1 MLFSSIPFLYYF
13 LPLVLAVYFLVPRGA
28 KNAVLFAS
36 SLLFY
41 AWGEPRF
48 CVFML
53 LSIAQGYVF
62 GQLIEK
68 NRRHTKRSKLFL
80 TASVCLS
87 LGLLGYCKYADFFI
101 SSLNAVTG
109 ASIKLLHVALPIGIS
124 FYTFQILSYV
134 VDVYR
139 GSVPAQKSFLKLG
152 TYIAMFPQLIAGP
165 IVRYAEI
172 APQLDERRTTLDDL
186 SAGACRFVIGL
197 SKKVLLAN
205 VLYELITAFQ
215 QSRDLSVL
223 YFWLYAVSFALQLYF
238 DFSGYS
244 DMAIGLG
251 RIFGFRF
258 SENFNYPYISASVT
272 EFWRRWH
279 ISLGSWFRDYVY
291 IPLGGNRVSKAKWL
305 RNILVVW
312 MLTGLWHGASWN
324 FVLWGLGFAVL
335 LVAEKLVYGRLLQRT
350 YVLKHVYTLLLVT
363 LSFVLFNADSVSEAV
378 SQFGAMFGAGGL
390 PLVST
395 ESVYYL
401 RSYAGTFLL
410 AAIGA
415 TPLVSNAVSRFGK
428 TRFGAQAMTVLQPL
442 AMLALLAACTAFLV
456 DGSFNPFLYF
466 RF

>member
-62 GQLIEK
+62 GRLIEK
-68 NRRHTKRSKLFL
+68 NRKHTRRSKLFL

-172 APQLDERRTTLDDL
+172 APQLDSRQTTLEDV
-186 SAGACRFVIGL
+186 SSGACRFVIGL

-223 YFWLYAVSFALQLYF
+223 YFWLYAVSFTLQLYF

-350 YVLKHVYTLLLVT
+350 HVLKHVYTLLLVT
-363 LSFVLFNADSVSEAV
+363 LSFVLFNANSVSEAV
-378 SQFGAMFGAGGL
+378 SQLGAMFGAGGL

-395 ESVYYL
+395 EGVYYL
-401 RSYAGTFLL
+401 KSYAGTFLF

-415 TPLVSNAVSRFGK
+415 TPLVSNAISRFGK
-428 TRFGAQAMTVLQPL
+428 TRFGAQALTVLQPL
-442 AMLALLAACTAFLV
+442 VMLALLAACTAFLV

>member
-41 AWGEPRF
+41 AWGEPCF

-62 GQLIEK
+62 GRLIEK
-68 NRRHTKRSKLFL
+68 NRKHTRRSKLFL

-172 APQLDERRTTLDDL
+172 APQLDSRQTTLEDV
-186 SAGACRFVIGL
+186 SSGACRFVIGL

-258 SENFNYPYISASVT
+258 QENFNYPYISGSIT

-350 YVLKHVYTLLLVT
+350 HVLKHVYTLLLVT

-378 SQFGAMFGAGGL
+378 SQLGAMFGAGGL

-395 ESVYYL
+395 EGVYYL
-401 RSYAGTFLL
+401 KSYAGTFLF

-415 TPLVSNAVSRFGK
+415 TPLVSNAISRFGK
-428 TRFGAQAMTVLQPL
+428 TRFGAQALTVLQPL
-442 AMLALLAACTAFLV
+442 VMLALLAACTAFLV

>member
-1 MLFSSIPFLYYF
+1 MLFSGIPFLYYF

-62 GQLIEK
+62 GRLIEK
-68 NRRHTKRSKLFL
+68 NRKHTKRSKLFL

-101 SSLNAVTG
+101 ASLNAATG

-139 GSVPAQKSFLKLG
+139 GGVPAQKRFLKLG

-172 APQLDERRTTLDDL
+172 APQLDSRQTTLEDV
-186 SAGACRFVIGL
+186 SSGACRFVVGL

-205 VLYELITAFQ
+205 VLYELITVLQ

-223 YFWLYAVSFALQLYF
+223 SFWLYAGSFTLQLYF

-258 SENFNYPYISASVT
+258 SENFNYPYISGSIT

-335 LVAEKLVYGRLLQRT
+335 LVAEKLVYGKLLEKT
-350 YVLKHVYTLLLVT
+350 HIFKHVYVLLIVT
-363 LSFVLFNADSVSEAV
+363 LSFVLFNAGSVSEAI
-378 SQFGAMFGAGGL
+378 SQLGAMFGADGL
-390 PLVST
+390 PLVSA
-395 ESVYYL
+395 ESVYCL
-401 RSYAGTFLL
+401 KSYAGTFLF

-415 TPLVSNAVSRFGK
+415 TPLVSNAISGFGKSRFGA
-428 TRFGAQAMTVLQPL
+428 RALVILQPL

>member
-13 LPLVLAVYFLVPRGA
+13 LPLVLAVYFLTPRAG
-28 KNAVLFAS
+28 KNAVLFLS

-48 CVFML
+48 CIFML
-53 LSIAQGYVF
+53 LSILQGYVF
-62 GQLIEK
+62 GRLIEK
-68 NRRHTKRSKLFL
+68 HAQNKKRSKLFL
-80 TASVCLS
+80 TASVALS
-87 LGLLGYCKYADFFI
+87 LALLAYCKYADFFL
-101 SSLNAVTG
+101 SSVNAVTG
-109 ASIKLLHVALPIGIS
+109 LSFKLLHVTLPIGIS

-165 IVRYAEI
+165 IVRYADI
-172 APQLDERRTTLDDL
+172 APQLDSRQTTLEDV
-186 SAGACRFVIGL
+186 SSGACRFVIGL

-258 SENFNYPYISASVT
+258 QENFNYPYISGSIT

-350 YVLKHVYTLLLVT
+350 HVLKHVYTLLLVT

-378 SQFGAMFGAGGL
+378 SQLGAMFGAGGL

-395 ESVYYL
+395 EGVYYL
-401 RSYAGTFLL
+401 KSYAGTFLF

-415 TPLVSNAVSRFGK
+415 TPLVSNAISRFGK
-428 TRFGAQAMTVLQPL
+428 TRFGAQALTVLQPL
-442 AMLALLAACTAFLV
+442 VMLALLAACTAFLV

>member
-13 LPLVLAVYFLVPRGA
+13 LPLVLAVYFLTPRAG
-28 KNAVLFAS
+28 KNAVLFLS

-48 CVFML
+48 CIFML
-53 LSIAQGYVF
+53 LSILQGYVF
-62 GQLIEK
+62 GRLIEK
-68 NRRHTKRSKLFL
+68 HAQNKKRSKLFL
-80 TASVCLS
+80 TASVALS
-87 LGLLGYCKYADFFI
+87 LALLAYCKYADFFL
-101 SSLNAVTG
+101 SSVNAVTG
-109 ASIKLLHVALPIGIS
+109 LSFKLLHVTLPIGIS

-139 GSVPAQKSFLKLG
+139 GEVPAQKSFLKLG

-165 IVRYAEI
+165 IVRYADI
-172 APQLDERRTTLDDL
+172 APQLDSRQTTLKDV
-186 SAGACRFVIGL
+186 SSGACRFVIGL

-258 SENFNYPYISASVT
+258 QENFNYPYISGSIT

-350 YVLKHVYTLLLVT
+350 HVLKHVYTLLLVT

-378 SQFGAMFGAGGL
+378 LQLGAMFGAGGL

-395 ESVYYL
+395 EGVYYL
-401 RSYAGTFLL
+401 KSYAGTFLF

-415 TPLVSNAVSRFGK
+415 TPLVSNAISRFGK
-428 TRFGAQAMTVLQPL
+428 TRFGAQALTVLQPL
-442 AMLALLAACTAFLV
+442 VMLALLAACTAFLV

>member
-62 GQLIEK
+62 GRLIER
-68 NRRHTKRSKLFL
+68 NRKHTRRSKLFL
-80 TASVCLS
+80 TASVALS
-87 LGLLGYCKYADFFI
+87 LALLAYCKYADFFI

-172 APQLDERRTTLDDL
+172 APQLDSRQTTLEDV
-186 SAGACRFVIGL
+186 SSGACRFVIGL

-223 YFWLYAVSFALQLYF
+223 YFWLYAVSFTLQLYF

-258 SENFNYPYISASVT
+258 SENFNYPYISASIT

-291 IPLGGNRVSKAKWL
+291 IPLGGNRVSKEKWL

-312 MLTGLWHGASWN
+312 MLTGLWHGASWT

-350 YVLKHVYTLLLVT
+350 HVLKHVYTLLLVT

-378 SQFGAMFGAGGL
+378 SQLGAMFGAGGL

-395 ESVYYL
+395 EGVYYL
-401 RSYAGTFLL
+401 KSYAGTFLF

-415 TPLVSNAVSRFGK
+415 TPLVSNAISRFGK
-428 TRFGAQAMTVLQPL
+428 TRFGAQALTVLQPL
-442 AMLALLAACTAFLV
+442 VMLALLAACTAFLV

>member
-13 LPLVLAVYFLVPRGA
+13 LPLVLAVYFLTPRAG
-28 KNAVLFAS
+28 KNAVLFLS

-48 CVFML
+48 CIFML
-53 LSIAQGYVF
+53 LSILQGYVF
-62 GQLIEK
+62 GRLIEK
-68 NRRHTKRSKLFL
+68 HAQNKKRSKLFL
-80 TASVCLS
+80 TASVALS
-87 LGLLGYCKYADFFI
+87 LALLAYCKYADFFL
-101 SSLNAVTG
+101 SSVNAVTG
-109 ASIKLLHVALPIGIS
+109 LSFKLLHVTLPIGIS

-139 GSVPAQKSFLKLG
+139 GEVPAQKSFLKLG

-165 IVRYAEI
+165 IVRYADI
-172 APQLDERRTTLDDL
+172 APQLDSRQTTLEDV
-186 SAGACRFVIGL
+186 SSGACRFVIGL

-258 SENFNYPYISASVT
+258 QENFNYPYISGSIT

-350 YVLKHVYTLLLVT
+350 HVLKHVYTLLLVT

-378 SQFGAMFGAGGL
+378 LQLGAMFGAGGL

-395 ESVYYL
+395 EGVYYL
-401 RSYAGTFLL
+401 KSYAGTFLF

-415 TPLVSNAVSRFGK
+415 TPLVSNAISRFGK
-428 TRFGAQAMTVLQPL
+428 TRFGAQALTVLQPL
-442 AMLALLAACTAFLV
+442 VMLALLAACTAFLV